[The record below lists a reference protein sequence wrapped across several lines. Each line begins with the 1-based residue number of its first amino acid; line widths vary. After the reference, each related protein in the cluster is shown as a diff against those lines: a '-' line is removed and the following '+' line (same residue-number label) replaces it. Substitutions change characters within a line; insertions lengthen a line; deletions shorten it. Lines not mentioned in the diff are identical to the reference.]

1 MGILVTLAIIWLA
14 FIVSVVLIYTIGP
27 PARRLLGIR
36 QQVEEAV
43 EEMRQTAAL
52 NREQV
57 VDDLQVL
64 EWPIDAT
71 ISKYQD
77 ARRQIL
83 PGANDHRWGMKDLTN
98 WLKREVA
105 ERSRSLHLR
114 NLFSLIAWNLGLTFV
129 LATSAWLYYQHV
141 QSKTRPQLQVPT
153 PAFQSTFP

>member
-1 MGILVTLAIIWLA
+1 MGILVTLAILWVALIM
-14 FIVSVVLIYTIGP
+14 SVVLIYTVGP

-36 QQVEEAV
+36 QQIEEAV
-43 EEMRQTAAL
+43 EEMRQRAAL
-52 NREQV
+52 GREQV

-83 PGANDHRWGMKDLTN
+83 PGANTHQWGMKDLTN
-98 WLKREVA
+98 WLRREVA

-114 NLFSLIAWNLGLTFV
+114 NLFSLIAWNLGITFV
-129 LATSAWLYYQHV
+129 LATSAWFYYQHV
-141 QSKTRPQLQVPT
+141 QSQTKPQLQVPT
-153 PAFQSTFP
+153 SVSHSTFP